1 MIQYTKEELISSSTI
16 SRNFSE
22 ILNNLVKHKLDKVAV
37 IRNNKIEAVILP
49 IESYE
54 NIINFTELSDH
65 LDLYA
70 QIKDREKS
78 ATFVDFDVILKENGL
93 SLNDL

>member
-22 ILNNLVKHKLDKVAV
+22 ILNNLVKHKLEKVAV

-49 IESYE
+49 IENYE

-65 LDLYA
+65 LDLYK

>member
-65 LDLYA
+65 LDLYV